1 MRIAVL
7 GTGRMAD
14 IRVPL
19 LRASGAEV
27 VLAGGDRAR
36 TGAVADRLGARP
48 ASVGEALASSPDAVV
63 VASATDRHL
72 EQLLAAA
79 ELGVPVLCE
88 KPIALTV
95 EDTRAAVRALDGATV
110 QVGFQRRF
118 DPDIA
123 AARAAGAGRLYSIRI
138 TARDADPAEEHYI
151 PSSGGIFRD
160 MHVHDFDLARWI
172 SGREVATAYA
182 VGAVRG
188 FERFA
193 RHGDVDT
200 SAAILTMDDGMP
212 VTIDGSRHDPRG
224 YDVRVELLGSEDAI
238 SVGPAALP
246 QSFAERFAR
255 AFAAE
260 TDAFLAL
267 VRSGGGESPCPPESA
282 LEALRIAVACDR
294 SRAEGRPV
302 ALDEVP

>member
-7 GTGRMAD
+7 GTGRMAEL
-14 IRVPL
+14 RVPQL
-19 LRASGAEV
+19 LRGNAEV
-27 VLAGGDRAR
+27 LVAGRDRER
-36 TGAVADRLGARP
+36 TAAAAERLGAVPSTVRD
-48 ASVGEALASSPDAVV
+48 ALAAQPDGVV

-95 EDTRAAVRALDGATV
+95 DDTRAAVRALEGAVV

-118 DPDIA
+118 DPSIA
-123 AARAAGAGRLYSIRI
+123 AAREAGVGTLYSIRI
-138 TARDADPAEEHYI
+138 TARDAEPAEEHYI
-151 PSSGGIFRD
+151 PGSGGIFRD
-160 MHVHDFDLARWI
+160 MHVHDFDIARWI
-172 SGREVATAYA
+172 SGREVATVYA

-193 RHGDVDT
+193 RYGDADT
-200 SAAILTMDDGMP
+200 TAIVLTMDDGMP

-224 YDVRVELLGSEDAI
+224 YDVRIELLGSEDAI
-238 SVGPAALP
+238 SVGPAELP
-246 QSFAERFAR
+246 RSFAERFAG

-267 VRSGGGESPCPPESA
+267 VRDGGGESPCPPESA
-282 LEALRIAVACDR
+282 LEALRVAVACDI
-294 SRAEGRPV
+294 SRAEGRSV
-302 ALDEVP
+302 EMSEVP